1 MKYSYKLMNSQMILR
16 SDGAGIPID
25 PANTDYQAYLEW
37 LAEGNTPEPIP
48 SLGVEEIPAQIIAE
62 RDRRMEIV
70 VGQYSETEQ
79 KTWPMQI
86 EEARAVL
93 AAPDDPALMIRPMA
107 EARGQSVADFAAY
120 IVQLNNAYR
129 AATGAVFAAARRLMD
144 SDPIPDDYKDN
155 KHWP

>member
-1 MKYSYKLMNSQMILR
+1 MTEVQSLLRIGDQVKPVDEWDLPEGWSEFQDALKL
-16 SDGAGIPID
+16 DGEAVTFDATKKRAAMVAG
-25 PANTDYQAYLEW
+25 
-37 LAEGNTPEPIP
+37 
-48 SLGVEEIPAQIIAE
+48 IIAE

-93 AAPDDPALMIRPMA
+93 ANPDDSALMIRPMA

-129 AATGAVFAAARRLMD
+129 AATGAVFAASRRLMD